1 MNFTLFITDQ
11 LVILIEQLYTTTS
24 SPYFQ
29 NVFKHLLESKVPKFK
44 RLVSPIQILLRTQQ
58 IYNLNQANKRRSQA
72 SYVFLLFECLI
83 KILSRSSTF
92 SRRSLKT
99 LRAAAFYETNK
110 KEKRIRITLLQ
121 CSNDSFQS
129 LQAGKELKD
138 STLDQLS
145 LQKDFEVHVVP
156 GDTKSVSPFQ
166 KLFIK
171 Q

>member
-29 NVFKHLLESKVPKFK
+29 NVFKHLLESKAPKFK

-72 SYVFLLFECLI
+72 SYVCLLFECLI
-83 KILSRSSTF
+83 KILSRSST
-92 SRRSLKT
+92 SLKT
-99 LRAAAFYETNK
+99 LRAAPFYETNK
-110 KEKRIRITLLQ
+110 KEKRISITLLQ

-145 LQKDFEVHVVP
+145 LQKDFEVHFVP

-166 KLFIK
+166 KLFMK